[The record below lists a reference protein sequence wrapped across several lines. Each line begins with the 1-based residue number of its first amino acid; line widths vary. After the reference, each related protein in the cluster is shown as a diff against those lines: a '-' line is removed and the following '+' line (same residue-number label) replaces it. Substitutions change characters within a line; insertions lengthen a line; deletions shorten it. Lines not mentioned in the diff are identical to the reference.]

1 MLTHAHLGVRRLLVL
16 ALGILLSCQNVSAEF
31 LKTRQDVFQTV
42 DERGKVIVSRQD
54 AGIFIGYGRPI
65 NLQIFDPSQLLSQG
79 TQHVFVS
86 YDTSLNGYTKLTF
99 GDKKSYRIIG
109 SLTFVIGNFRIAI
122 DNNHGYCSVTEIDG
136 TPENLGVIGFRGV
149 EPVARYSG
157 SAAVALLEANQLES
171 YQKVIRN
178 FEYTDQGLTL
188 NGNTIDASAV
198 GITFEPPTNPC
209 VPGKDKV
216 FLNPRELEKIRQI
229 INVKERLAYLEKV
242 MKLQRLASPIDK
254 LILIRINGDSAI
266 GLDYER
272 GAVTVVKPFSESR
285 DNQICVLEDVKI

>member
-1 MLTHAHLGVRRLLVL
+1 MLKLSSSGVRRVL
-16 ALGILLSCQNVSAEF
+16 AFSLLCLPFTRSANAEF
-31 LKTRQDVFQTV
+31 LKTRQDLFQTV

-54 AGIFIGYGRPI
+54 PGIFIGFGRPI
-65 NLQIFDPSQLLSQG
+65 NLQLFEPNQMLSLG
-79 TQHVFVS
+79 TQHVFIS
-86 YDTSLNGYTKLTF
+86 YDASLNGYTKLTF

-136 TPENLGVIGFRGV
+136 QPENLGVLGFRGV
-149 EPVARYSG
+149 EPIARYNG

-171 YQKVIRN
+171 YQKVIKN

-188 NGNTIDASAV
+188 NGSPIDSSAV
-198 GITFEPPTNPC
+198 GMTLEPPANPC
-209 VPGKDKV
+209 IPGKDKV

-229 INVKERLAYLEKV
+229 INVKERLAFLEKV
-242 MKLQRLASPIDK
+242 LKQQKISNPVDK
-254 LILIRINGDSAI
+254 LILIRINTDHVI